1 MNIQKS
7 LREFFEDLEL
17 ARGRSQKTIDN
28 YQRYLTR
35 FFKESGVKD
44 VASISEESVRTF
56 RLKMNRDK
64 LSAKTRNYHLIAL
77 RQFLKYLARH
87 GAPSLAPEKIELARL
102 TERDID
108 VPPIEDLDR
117 LLAAPSSSTLRGL
130 RDRAILELLFSTGL
144 RVSEL
149 ASLNRD
155 SIDFKRDEFSI
166 RGKGGKIRIVF
177 LSGRA
182 KNAVRA
188 YLTKR
193 SDIKESLFAGSQ
205 KNPDRL
211 SPRQI
216 ERLTRRYS
224 IAAGI
229 ARKVTPH
236 TLRHL
241 FATDLLLNGADL
253 RSVQALL
260 GHSSITTTQIYT
272 HLTNR
277 QLQEVH
283 KAFHG
288 KQRKK

>member
-77 RQFLKYLARH
+77 RQFLKYLARR